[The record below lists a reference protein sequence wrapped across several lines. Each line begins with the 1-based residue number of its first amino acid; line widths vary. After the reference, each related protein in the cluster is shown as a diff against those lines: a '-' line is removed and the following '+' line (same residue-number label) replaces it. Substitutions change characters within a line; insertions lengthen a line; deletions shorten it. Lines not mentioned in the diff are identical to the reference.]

1 MYLKQGGQLGGPRW
15 SRSRNQGNM
24 WIRGEL
30 RISNINGNYQ
40 IVFEGVSGKYSS
52 GVCNAKIFLHEA
64 FIILTN
70 EM

>member
-1 MYLKQGGQLGGPRW
+1 
-15 SRSRNQGNM
+15 M

-52 GVCNAKIFLHEA
+52 GVCNAKIFLHSL
-64 FIILTN
+64 F
-70 EM
+70 